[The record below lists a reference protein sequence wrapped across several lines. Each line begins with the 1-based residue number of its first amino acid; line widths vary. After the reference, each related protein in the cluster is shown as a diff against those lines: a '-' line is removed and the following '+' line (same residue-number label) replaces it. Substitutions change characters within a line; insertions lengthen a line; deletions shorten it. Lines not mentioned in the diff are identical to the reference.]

1 MSDVLLPIRLCSPTV
16 TELKHRRVLGGLPG
30 DVVEGSDTSDS
41 ESDDSADN
49 EYAEGLGFADRRYR
63 NAPASN
69 FEFDNH
75 PREEYFEEPKSWEG
89 DVGRCVIQ
97 PTRDSKRPISAVLR
111 ELEAQ
116 EEREQKRPRLRG
128 QAAQGAPQI
137 MQSGGGNGEVIAQVR
152 AYGACLALL
161 RQRLDKEGSNQS
173 WTVEALRVLK
183 ALSKFKIGVFELQSS
198 GIGREL
204 SKSAWQK
211 NRSRDISRSVR
222 RLLRHWRRNVGLPS
236 GRAERAHQ

>member
-1 MSDVLLPIRLCSPTV
+1 MFCSIWLSKMSDVLLPIRLCSPTV

-111 ELEAQ
+111 ELEAGAMSQIQ
-116 EEREQKRPRLRG
+116 EFR
-128 QAAQGAPQI
+128 
-137 MQSGGGNGEVIAQVR
+137 
-152 AYGACLALL
+152 
-161 RQRLDKEGSNQS
+161 
-173 WTVEALRVLK
+173 
-183 ALSKFKIGVFELQSS
+183 SS
-198 GIGREL
+198 GSGCVGP
-204 SKSAWQK
+204 
-211 NRSRDISRSVR
+211 NRKT
-222 RLLRHWRRNVGLPS
+222 
-236 GRAERAHQ
+236 